1 MAGTATMVPAE
12 RKSAEPSMTG
22 SWVSGKQTEGCP
34 RITLG
39 ITVNELLLACWKLG
53 FNTYGLSL

>member
-1 MAGTATMVPAE
+1 MVPAE